1 MLRLNNARLVSA
13 VLIGALVCVG
23 AGTSQAGPRDT
34 KITKVVEKVQPS
46 VIKIAIAQEG
56 RMDVIGSGFVV
67 DSRGY
72 ILTNFHV
79 VDGAPAVFIGL
90 PNTTDT
96 WLEGKVVTADKG
108 NDLALVKI
116 DLKGK
121 SLPELM
127 LGPSSDLKV
136 GELAV
141 AFGNPLD
148 ETFTVTHGI
157 ISKLQVP
164 FERKTATGSTNTLY
178 LIQTDAPIN
187 PGNSGGPLC
196 NANGEVVG
204 IVELKKRGADGLAWA
219 ITADR
224 AARIMA
230 QRVSAEKHAGIIH
243 GITAVELKVT
253 ADHGAKRQ
261 SVLVKEL
268 KDKAPAAK
276 GGVKVGDRIL
286 KVGDQSVRNA
296 FDLERAFWSNKPGD
310 KVTIT
315 VERDGAKVK
324 IEVTLEGDGI
334 EPEIKD

>member
-13 VLIGALVCVG
+13 VVIGTLVCI
-23 AGTSQAGPRDT
+23 GTPAFAAPRDN

-46 VIKIAIAQEG
+46 VIKIAIATEG

-108 NDLALVKI
+108 NDLALIKI
-116 DLKGK
+116 DLMGK
-121 SLPELM
+121 SLPELV

-164 FERKTATGSTNTLY
+164 FERKDAAGRPHTIY

-187 PGNSGGPLC
+187 AGNSGGPLC

-230 QRVSAEKHAGIIH
+230 QRVSAEKHVGIVH

-253 ADHGAKRQ
+253 ANRGANRQ
-261 SVLVKEL
+261 SVLVKGL

-276 GGVKVGDRIL
+276 AGLRVGDRIL
-286 KVGDQSVRNA
+286 KVGDRPIHNA
-296 FDLERAFWSNKPGD
+296 FDLERAFWDNKPGD
-310 KVTIT
+310 KVSIT
-315 VERDGAKVK
+315 VQRDGDKVTV
-324 IEVTLEGDGI
+324 EVELEGDGI